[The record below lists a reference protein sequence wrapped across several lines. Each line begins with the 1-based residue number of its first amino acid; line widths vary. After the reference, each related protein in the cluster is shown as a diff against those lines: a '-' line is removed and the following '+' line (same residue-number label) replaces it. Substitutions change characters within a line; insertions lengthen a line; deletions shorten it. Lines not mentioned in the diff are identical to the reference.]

1 MAPQRKGIRNEHL
14 TIAGRIGRDAE
25 TRHTGS
31 GKAVTNFSVAVD
43 EYAGAGERNTL
54 WVSCAMWGE
63 RGEKLAQYLAKG
75 ASVTVSGNA
84 GVRTYEGKDGTR
96 AEMTL
101 NVREITL
108 QGGKESGQRV
118 GSDTLRR
125 GRGRLRRKRLRRPMG
140 LKTIFH
146 SDHDFTD
153 WAEDPDSRDSA
164 ADFGGVDD
172 CVSGACPVR

>member
-1 MAPQRKGIRNEHL
+1 MNTW

-63 RGEKLAQYLAKG
+63 RGEKLAQYLVKG

-84 GVRTYEGKDGTR
+84 GVRTYEGNAGTR
-96 AEMTL
+96 AEMTM
-101 NVREITL
+101 NVREITM
-108 QGGKESGQRV
+108 QGGKESGRV
-118 GSDTLRR
+118 GSDTPPQRQSKQASSGNNHSSTR
-125 GRGRLRRKRLRRPMG
+125 GEP
-140 LKTIFH
+140 
-146 SDHDFTD
+146 
-153 WAEDPDSRDSA
+153 P
-164 ADFGGVDD
+164 ADFEDD
-172 CVSGACPVR
+172 IPF

>member
-1 MAPQRKGIRNEHL
+1 MNVW

-25 TRHTGS
+25 TKHTGS
-31 GKAVTNFSVAVD
+31 GKVVTNFSVAVD

-63 RGEKLAQYLAKG
+63 RGEKLAQYLVKG

-118 GSDTLRR
+118 GSDTPPARTR
-125 GRGRLRRKRLRRPMG
+125 QAPAKEAPPADG
-140 LKTIFH
+140 F
-146 SDHDFTD
+146 
-153 WAEDPDSRDSA
+153 EDDIP
-164 ADFGGVDD
+164 F
-172 CVSGACPVR
+172 